1 MKNVW
6 KNIAKEGNHTH
17 THTHTHRER
26 EREKGRKYEV
36 KSTGC
41 SLRRPGLIPNIS
53 MVEP

>member
-26 EREKGRKYEV
+26 EREKRAGNMRLKVLAVLWEDL
-36 KSTGC
+36 G
-41 SLRRPGLIPNIS
+41 
-53 MVEP
+53 